1 MKVLHV
7 LYSKIYTG
15 AEKVAAQIIKAFEG
29 RVDMAYCSLECE
41 EVWNILDGMGIRHYG
56 VEELTPATLSR
67 VIREYRPDVIHA
79 HDMRTSFVAALC
91 CGISDGCGMGDN
103 TRALLITRALSEISR
118 LAECMGGRKETLAGL
133 AGMGDL
139 IVTCTSMHIPQRMHS
154 GWFGVFVTSTSILQ
168 ALAHFP
174 QETHLFLST
183 FI

>member
-41 EVWNILDGMGIRHYG
+41 EVWEILDGMGIRHYG

-67 VIREYRPDVIHA
+67 VIREYQPDVIHA

-91 CGISDGCGMGDN
+91 CGKIPLISHIHNNAYDARG
-103 TRALLITRALSEISR
+103 LSAKSIAY
-118 LAECMGGRKETLAGL
+118 LLAGFR
-133 AGMGDL
+133 AKHMCSTGCSPKRAAC
-139 IVTCTSMHIPQRMHS
+139 CTTSSTPSGFLPCGTVMKIP
-154 GWFGVFVTSTSILQ
+154 TIL
-168 ALAHFP
+168 
-174 QETHLFLST
+174 T
-183 FI
+183 

>member
-41 EVWNILDGMGIRHYG
+41 EVWEILDGMGIRHYG

-91 CGISDGCGMGDN
+91 CGKIPLISHIHKQRLRRQRTVREVHRLSAGGLPGEAYFLGLQQLLRGVCVPQAVRQKEQ
-103 TRALLITRALSEISR
+103 RAVQHHRRQADF
-118 LAECMGGRKETLAGL
+118 CHAG
-133 AGMGDL
+133 
-139 IVTCTSMHIPQRMHS
+139 Q
-154 GWFGVFVTSTSILQ
+154 
-168 ALAHFP
+168 
-174 QETHLFLST
+174 
-183 FI
+183 